1 MSNKPSVVFPKFNR
15 DGDYEP
21 TQPLS
26 LDELPR
32 QVRIDRSMAVITAHH
47 ERIAKA
53 IKLFWG
59 HKECV
64 DLLRQLILDGGD
76 GFGKARVGFKLEVL
90 SALIT
95 LAAVHELE

>member
-15 DGDYEP
+15 SGDYEP
-21 TQPLS
+21 TRPLS
-26 LDELPR
+26 LEELPR
-32 QVRIDRSMAVITAHH
+32 QVSIDRSMAVITAHH

-59 HKECV
+59 HKECT

-76 GFGKARVGFKLEVL
+76 GFGKARVGFKMEVL
-90 SALIT
+90 SALIN
-95 LAAVHELE
+95 LATVHELE

>member
-1 MSNKPSVVFPKFNR
+1 MSTKPSVVFPNFSR
-15 DGDYEP
+15 SGDYEP

-26 LDELPR
+26 LEELPR
-32 QVRIDRSMAVITAHH
+32 QVRFDRSMAVITAHH

-53 IKLFWG
+53 INLFWG
-59 HKECV
+59 DKECV

-90 SALIT
+90 SALIN
-95 LAAVHELE
+95 LSALHELQ